1 MANYLPSKSHQKTV
15 VEALNA
21 DVSGDW
27 TVSTRLTIDSSST
40 PAHAYKTLDASTT
53 SILIYSDVDSYILFD
68 QLGSSDSG
76 MAANNDLIIPAQT
89 LMSIRVPNGL
99 KATATTAVTVHFKA
113 VTGSGTKYL
122 RLVEV

>member
-99 KATATTAVTVHFKA
+99 KATATTVVTVHFKA
-113 VTGSGTKYL
+113 VTGSGAKYL

>member
-15 VEALNA
+15 VESLNA

-27 TVSTRLTIDSSST
+27 TVSARLTIDSSST
-40 PAHAYKTLDASTT
+40 PAHAPKTLDASTN
-53 SILIYSDVDSYILFD
+53 SILVYSDVDSYIRFD
-68 QLGSSDSG
+68 QLTSDTIVV
-76 MAANNDLIIPAQT
+76 NNDLIIPAQT
-89 LMSIRVPNGL
+89 LISIRVPNGL
-99 KATATTAVTVHFKA
+99 KASSTTAITVHFKA